1 MHLPHQLVKDLVSLW
16 VGVLEGVNDALPDV
30 PQRRRHLLH
39 SQDWHLGGSGVCPE
53 LPLLVPLQ
61 QLAEAHEI
69 RLQGK
74 QPLTKLQFSPHW
86 KTYFQHRDVS
96 PVD

>member
-16 VGVLEGVNDALPDV
+16 VGVLEGVNDALPNV
-30 PQRRRHLLH
+30 PERRRHLLH

-74 QPLTKLQFSPHW
+74 QPLSNFLTPH
-86 KTYFQHRDVS
+86 
-96 PVD
+96 

>member
-1 MHLPHQLVKDLVSLW
+1 MHLPHQLVKDFVSLG

-30 PQRRRHLLH
+30 PERSRHLLH
-39 SQDWHLGGSGVCPE
+39 CQDWHLGGSGVCPE

-69 RLQGK
+69 RLQGM
-74 QPLTKLQFSPHW
+74 QPLSNLFTPH
-86 KTYFQHRDVS
+86 
-96 PVD
+96 